1 MLAPTFCYQ
10 VIFPLNKKVNWKTAF
25 KYLFQFLFSVLAVV
39 YLTYQHIIPVGK
51 DSFKHFEKE
60 DYYNIFLSTLNVS
73 IPASYLWLFF
83 FFGLF
88 HAFTNFWAEVTR
100 FSDRRFYSDW
110 WNAGSLAE
118 YWRKWNSPIHNWLVR
133 HLYYPMIRRGMNSGT
148 ARFITFLF
156 SAAFHEY
163 IVIGSFRI
171 FNMLAFSFMIINVPI
186 MYF

>member
-1 MLAPTFCYQ
+1 M
-10 VIFPLNKKVNWKTAF
+10 
-25 KYLFQFLFSVLAVV
+25 
-39 YLTYQHIIPVGK
+39 
-51 DSFKHFEKE
+51 
-60 DYYNIFLSTLNVS
+60 
-73 IPASYLWLFF
+73 
-83 FFGLF
+83 
-88 HAFTNFWAEVTR
+88 TR

-171 FNMLAFSFMIINVPI
+171 FNMLAFSFMIINFPI